1 VVAAAGHVAGGG
13 NDHGGGFELVL
24 GLAATLEGRYGMM
37 LNLFERHIAT
47 TMFKATAMALAV
59 LVVLLVFFGF
69 IDEVDDVG
77 QGNYALSD
85 AFLVAVL
92 SAPRYVFEVFPVA
105 ALVGSLIGL
114 GAMATHGELIAMRG
128 AGFSLRQIVIAV
140 IKAGL
145 AMMIAV
151 FLFGE
156 LVAPV
161 SEQWGERHRIEQLEE
176 KVTLQTRYGF
186 WARDGKAFVNIRDI
200 LSGGT
205 LEDIYIYEFDQE
217 NRLTLSTHAGR
228 AEHRGDYW
236 RLYDIRQSRVEE
248 SGVAGRELAEA
259 RWDSLLD
266 PGLLNSVVVT
276 PNMLRIDELYRYI
289 QVMRENGQAAT
300 DYEVAFWS
308 KLAAPVST
316 LVMLLIAI
324 PFVLAHQRFVSMGQR
339 VFLGI
344 GLGMAFY
351 MLNRGMSYVAV
362 VYELSPVVSAL
373 IPALVFLSL
382 GAWMMRGVR

>member
-1 VVAAAGHVAGGG
+1 M
-13 NDHGGGFELVL
+13 
-24 GLAATLEGRYGMM
+24 TLTI
-37 LNLFERHIAT
+37 FERYIAG
-47 TMFKATAMALAV
+47 TMLKATAMALAV

-69 IDEVDDVG
+69 IEQVEDVG
-77 QGNYALSD
+77 KGAYSMSD

-114 GAMATHGELIAMRG
+114 GAMGSHGELIAMRG
-128 AGFSLRQIVIAV
+128 AGFSLRQIVVAV

-145 AMMIAV
+145 AMMLAV

-156 LVAPV
+156 LVAPA
-161 SEQWGERHRIEQLEE
+161 SEQWGEQHRTERMQE
-176 KVTLQTRYGF
+176 KVTLKTQYGF
-186 WARDGKAFVNIRDI
+186 WARDGRAFVNIRGI
-200 LSGGT
+200 LPGGR
-205 LEDIYIYEFDQE
+205 LEDIFIYEFDDSQ
-217 NRLTLSTHAGR
+217 RLTLSTYAASAQH
-228 AEHRGDYW
+228 HGDHW
-236 RLYDIRQSRVEE
+236 QLSGIRQSRVSE
-248 SGVAGRELAEA
+248 SGVERRELVEA

-266 PGLLNSVVVT
+266 PGLLGALIVT
-276 PNMLRIDELYRYI
+276 PNMLRVDELYRYI
-289 QVMRENGQAAT
+289 DIMRENGQSAT

-339 VFLGI
+339 MFLGI
-344 GLGMAFY
+344 ALGMAFY

-362 VYELSPVVSAL
+362 VYDFNPMISAL
-373 IPALVFLSL
+373 VPALVFLGL